1 MNRLRGL
8 RCYLA
13 GPIDHAEDDGVGWR
27 NQAKLWLNQRG
38 VIPMDPCDKPTD
50 DVEHREIGAEK
61 KKLMELKM
69 DRDFDEL
76 TRRMKA
82 IAHIDL
88 RMLDRSDFVIC
99 YIDMDAKPFGTI
111 WELQQSLKQKK
122 PTLVFVKEGKQN
134 SSLWLYGVMN
144 HNYMFDTMGELF
156 NYLHGIDTG
165 LKDADLTRWVFFDE
179 A

>member
-1 MNRLRGL
+1 MNRLKGL

-27 NQAKLWLNQRG
+27 NVAKMWLEQRG
-38 VIPMDPCDKPTD
+38 VVPMDPCDKPTD
-50 DVEHREIGAEK
+50 QAEHREIGEEK
-61 KKLMELKM
+61 IQLMKLKQE
-69 DRDFDEL
+69 RRFDEL
-76 TRRMKA
+76 TTYMKG

-88 RMLDRSDFVIC
+88 RMLDRSDFVIV

-111 WELQQSLKQKK
+111 WELQQSLNQRK
-122 PTLVFVKEGKQN
+122 PTLVFLKAGKE
-134 SSLWLYGVMN
+134 SCSLWLYGVMN

-156 NYLHGIDTG
+156 TYLNDIDKG
-165 LKDADLTRWVFFDE
+165 LRNPDLTRWVFFDE

>member
-1 MNRLRGL
+1 MNRLKGL

-27 NQAKLWLNQRG
+27 NNAKLWLEQRG

-50 DVEHREIGAEK
+50 DVEHREIGEEK
-61 KKLMELKM
+61 VLLMKLKQ

-82 IAHIDL
+82 IAHVDL

-111 WELQQSLKQKK
+111 WELQQALNCKK
-122 PTLVFVKEGKQN
+122 PVMVFVNEGKEN
-134 SSLWLYGVMN
+134 CSLWLYGVMN
-144 HNYMFDTMGELF
+144 HNWMFDSMGDLF
-156 NYLHGIDTG
+156 AYLHKVDSGSEEP
-165 LKDADLTRWVFFDE
+165 DLTRWVFFDE